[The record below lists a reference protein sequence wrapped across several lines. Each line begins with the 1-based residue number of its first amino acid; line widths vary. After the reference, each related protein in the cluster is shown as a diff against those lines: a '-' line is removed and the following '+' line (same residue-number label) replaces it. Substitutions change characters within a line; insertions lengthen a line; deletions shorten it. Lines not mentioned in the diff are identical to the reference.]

1 MGINHKIV
9 EAMAEKGFNTE
20 SLAEA
25 LNVSR
30 QTVHRYR
37 HAKDLKWSTVERICD
52 GLGITIEELCRY

>member
-9 EAMAEKGFNTE
+9 EAMADKGFNTE

-37 HAKDLKWSTVERICD
+37 HAKDLKWSTVVENM
-52 GLGITIEELCRY
+52 